1 MKTTEK
7 QYNNFNQ
14 TYSSTR
20 DIHDYICDQD
30 FYQMLKINLTGKKV
44 LDIGC
49 GNGNDIKKI
58 NNLGGTAVGVEP
70 SINFIKEG
78 LDQGLEI
85 IEGVG
90 ESLPFEDDSF
100 DLVISKYAIQT
111 SSQAKKCLDEAAR
124 VLEPKGTLHILV
136 KHPIRQFLE
145 KKKYSKGPANYFKQE
160 ITTSIIY
167 DGLITLQEPSHGMED
182 YLNADFFR
190 NFELIDYRENFD
202 FPASEQI
209 DGDIYPTY
217 FVLSARKK

>member
-7 QYNNFNQ
+7 QYNEFNKE
-14 TYSSTR
+14 YSNNIEKNYVA
-20 DIHDYICDQD
+20 DND
-30 FYQMLKINLTGKKV
+30 FYEMLDINNSYKNV

-49 GNGNDIKKI
+49 GDGHDLLKLENAKNISGVDPSEKFITQAKNNIPRGNFF
-58 NNLGGTAVGVEP
+58 LGY
-70 SINFIKEG
+70 
-78 LDQGLEI
+78 
-85 IEGVG
+85 G

-136 KHPIRQFLE
+136 KHPMQQFLE

-160 ITTSIIY
+160 LTTSIIY